1 MKRLLLYIICA
12 LASGTALAQKNEAYL
27 RYIETYK
34 YMAIDQMQR
43 HRIPASITLA
53 QGIIESNAGRSML
66 ATEANNHFGI
76 KVGTSWT
83 GPYVTKNDDAVGEQF
98 RKYDSV
104 EESYEDHSIFLQRQR
119 YASLFNLAPTDYEGW
134 AYGLKAAGYATNPQY
149 PALLIGVI
157 EYYDLAQ
164 YDHQHIDYAQ
174 TLDNHVTKTTVAT
187 TPKSKHVI
195 THLPKLCNDVAY
207 VVARKG
213 DTYELIA
220 YETGIKAS
228 KLRKYNEVGPC
239 ADLKEGDLVYLAKKK
254 DHVARPIRHAFHRIE
269 VGESVHSISQRYGI
283 RMKNIYKWNNLPASY
298 RPSPDEL
305 LLME

>member
-1 MKRLLLYIICA
+1 MKRILLYILCA
-12 LASGTALAQKNEAYL
+12 LASEVVHAQKNEAYV
-27 RYIETYK
+27 RYIDTYK

-76 KVGTSWT
+76 KVGTSWV
-83 GPYVTKNDDAVGEQF
+83 GPYVTKNDDRIGEKF

-149 PALLIGVI
+149 PALLIGII

-164 YDHQHIDYAQ
+164 YDHQRIDYSK
-174 TLDNHVTKTTVAT
+174 TLDNHVANTSQAQNA
-187 TPKSKHVI
+187 KHVI
-195 THLPKLCNDVAY
+195 THTPKLCNDVAY
-207 VVARKG
+207 VIANK
-213 DTYELIA
+213 DDSYELIA

-228 KLRKYNEVGPC
+228 KLRKYNEVSSC
-239 ADLKEGDLVYLAKKK
+239 AQPKPGTIVYLAKKK
-254 DHVARPIRHAFHRIE
+254 DHVAAPIRHAFHRIE
-269 VGESVHSISQRYGI
+269 VGESIHSISQRYGI
-283 RMKNIYKWNNLPASY
+283 RMKNIYKWNKLPADY
-298 RPSPDEL
+298 RPTPDDL
-305 LLME
+305 LLMK

>member
-1 MKRLLLYIICA
+1 MKRTLLYIICA
-12 LASGTALAQKNEAYL
+12 LASYASYAQKNEAYL
-27 RYIETYK
+27 RYIDTYK

-43 HRIPASITLA
+43 HHIPASITLA

-76 KVGTSWT
+76 KVGPSWA

-149 PALLIGVI
+149 PALLIGII
-157 EYYDLAQ
+157 EYYGLAQ
-164 YDHQHIDYAQ
+164 YDHQRIDYAQ
-174 TLDNHVTKTTVAT
+174 TLDSHIAKT
-187 TPKSKHVI
+187 SKTSAPRSSHII
-195 THLPKLCNDVAY
+195 THMPKLCNDVAY
-207 VVARKG
+207 VLAHKD

-228 KLRKYNEVGPC
+228 KLRKYNEVNSHTQPKPG
-239 ADLKEGDLVYLAKKK
+239 EIVYLAKKK
-254 DHVARPIRHAFHRIE
+254 DHVARPIRNAFHRIE

-283 RMKNIYKWNNLPASY
+283 RMKNIYKWNHLPANY
-298 RPSPDEL
+298 RSSPDEL
-305 LLME
+305 LLMK